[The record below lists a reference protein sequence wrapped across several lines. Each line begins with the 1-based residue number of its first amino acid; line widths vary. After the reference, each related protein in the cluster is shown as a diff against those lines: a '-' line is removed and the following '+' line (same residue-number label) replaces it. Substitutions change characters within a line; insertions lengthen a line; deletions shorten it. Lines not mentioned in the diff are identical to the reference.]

1 MTSNFKLNSNYSLF
15 YRYDGAAPARFREAR
30 VFDTTVWTAE
40 GAAMTWG
47 EERRTKHASAGE
59 AQAAYAAFCAAAPSE
74 GYTLERASLIDPA
87 MFDAP
92 LLKTLLVAATRQ
104 AVCAL
109 RAAHPGQHFNAYALL
124 SDDSA
129 MTISLLANSREAL
142 ASAEDEDEMLWNPGE
157 WQFDEG
163 GAYFDSAYRLL
174 LQAHRELPFEVEFEV
189 FRAAAF
195 EVGIAAL
202 ELLDRE
208 GLFGTGA
215 EREETVLLFEVSD
228 SDAIDGA
235 VERLNTPAMVA
246 RLNAWMASWAD

>member
-1 MTSNFKLNSNYSLF
+1 MTSNYSLF
-15 YRYDGAAPARFREAR
+15 YRHDGAAPAHFREAR
-30 VFDTTVWTAE
+30 VFDTTFWSAE

-47 EERRTKHASAGE
+47 EENRTRHASADQ
-59 AQAAYAAFCAAAPSE
+59 AQAAYAAFCAAALAE
-74 GYTLERASLIDPA
+74 GYTLERASVIDPA
-87 MFDAP
+87 VFDAP
-92 LLKTLLVAATRQ
+92 LLHTLLLNATRQ
-104 AVCAL
+104 AVAAL
-109 RAAHPGQHFNAYALL
+109 RAAHPDQHFNAYALY

-129 MTISLLANSREAL
+129 MTISLLANSGEAL
-142 ASAEDEDEMLWNPGE
+142 AGAEDEDEMLWNPPE

-174 LQAHRELPFEVEFEV
+174 LQAHRDLPFDVDFEV
-189 FRAAAF
+189 LRASAF
-195 EVGIAAL
+195 EAGIAAL

>member
-1 MTSNFKLNSNYSLF
+1 MSSNYSLF
-15 YRYDGAAPARFREAR
+15 YQYDGNLPAQFREVR
-30 VFDTTVWTAE
+30 VFEVTTWTAE

-47 EERRTKHASAGE
+47 EDTRTAHAGVEE
-59 AQAAYAAFCAAAPSE
+59 AQAAYAAFCAAALSE
-74 GYTLERASLIDPA
+74 GYTLERASLINPA
-87 MFDAP
+87 VFDAP
-92 LLKTLLVAATRQ
+92 LLQTLLVTATRH

-142 ASAEDEDEMLWNPGE
+142 ATAEDEDEMLWNPGE

-174 LQAHRELPFEVEFEV
+174 LQAHRDLPFTVDFAD
-189 FRAAAF
+189 FRASAF
-195 EVGIAAL
+195 EAGIAAL
-202 ELLDRE
+202 EQLDRE
-208 GLFGTGA
+208 GVFGQG
-215 EREETVLLFEVSD
+215 ERRAETVLLFEVSD

-235 VERLNTPAMVA
+235 LERLNTPAMVA
-246 RLNAWMASWAD
+246 RLENWMASWSD

>member
-47 EERRTKHASAGE
+47 EESRTKHASAGE
-59 AQAAYAAFCAAAPSE
+59 AQAAYAAVCAAAPSE

-92 LLKTLLVAATRQ
+92 LLHTLLVAATRQ

-142 ASAEDEDEMLWNPGE
+142 ATAEDENEMFWNPGE

-163 GAYFDSAYRLL
+163 VEYFDSAYRLL
-174 LQAHRELPFEVEFEV
+174 LQAHRDLPFAVDFEV
-189 FRAAAF
+189 FRTSAF
-195 EVGIAAL
+195 EACIAAL
-202 ELLDRE
+202 ELLAAE
-208 GLFGTGA
+208 GLFGTGV
-215 EREETVLLFEVSD
+215 EREETLVLFEVSD
-228 SDAIDGA
+228 SEELDG
-235 VERLNTPAMVA
+235 VLERLNTPAMVA
-246 RLNAWMASWAD
+246 RLAEWKASWDQ